1 MIQIQDFLQAS
12 YLAGTLGDRH
22 GDEVSLG
29 VDLCFRASIR
39 RRRFRITLR
48 EFREAGVALPP
59 AIGGF
64 AAGVLLGVLFGV
76 DDFTGDE
83 ALFSGDVLELE

>member
-1 MIQIQDFLQAS
+1 MFTNQN
-12 YLAGTLGDRH
+12 YLAGTLGDFH

-48 EFREAGVALPP
+48 EFREAGVPLPP
-59 AIGGF
+59 IDGGF
-64 AAGVLLGVLFGV
+64 EAAVLLDTLLGV
-76 DDFTGDE
+76 DDFTGEE